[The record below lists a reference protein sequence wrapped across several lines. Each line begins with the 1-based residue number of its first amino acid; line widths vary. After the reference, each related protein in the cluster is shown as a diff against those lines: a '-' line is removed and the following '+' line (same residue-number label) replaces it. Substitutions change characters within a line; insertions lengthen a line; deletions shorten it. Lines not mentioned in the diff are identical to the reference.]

1 MEHLSAE
8 SIITHLD
15 GKTPDAEISP
25 VEAHLATCDECSE
38 SMKQFRAL
46 QLRLRLEPRF
56 RPPADAVKAWLDQFP
71 VPPQPDR
78 PSLRQILASL
88 TYDSFDQPL
97 LAGVRHPGAAP
108 RQLIF
113 RAGEID
119 VDVKIESTERDEFVS
134 LTGQVLSSK
143 PNFFDN
149 ASVGLESD
157 GVIRYRTHTNEVG
170 EFSFEV
176 PKDTYNLSIDLPEG
190 QLTIL
195 SVHPGTARN

>member
-1 MEHLSAE
+1 M
-8 SIITHLD
+8 
-15 GKTPDAEISP
+15 
-25 VEAHLATCDECSE
+25 V
-38 SMKQFRAL
+38 
-46 QLRLRLEPRF
+46 PRF

-71 VPPQPDR
+71 VPSQPDR
-78 PSLRQILASL
+78 PSLRQIIASL

-97 LAGVRHPGAAP
+97 LAGVRRPAAAA

-119 VDVKIESTERDEFVS
+119 VDVKIDSTERDEFVS
-134 LTGQVLSSK
+134 LSGQVLSGDSS
-143 PNFFDN
+143 FFHN
-149 ASVGLESD
+149 ASVGLESQ
-157 GVIRYRTHTNEVG
+157 GVIRYRTHTNEIG

-195 SVHPGTARN
+195 GVHSGSARN

>member
-1 MEHLSAE
+1 MEHLSTE

-15 GKTPDAEISP
+15 GKTPDAEISL
-25 VEAHLATCDECSE
+25 VEAHLTTCDECSE
-38 SMKQFRAL
+38 SMRQFRAL
-46 QLRLRLEPRF
+46 QLRLRMEPQF

-78 PSLRQILASL
+78 PSLRQIIALL
-88 TYDSFDQPL
+88 TYDSFNQPL
-97 LAGVRHPGAAP
+97 LAGVRRPGTAP

-119 VDVKIESTERDEFVS
+119 VDVKIESTERDELVS
-134 LTGQVLSSK
+134 LSGQVLSGA
-143 PNFFDN
+143 PGFFEN
-149 ASVGLESD
+149 ASVGLESQ
-157 GVIRYRTHTNEVG
+157 GVICYRTHTNEIG

-195 SVHPGTARN
+195 SVHSGSARN